1 MSYRKLFLLIAFAP
15 LGLLLFVGNAQPWDG
30 NDSPW
35 GFMDWGNGSRVQCI
49 FGFGDTNISFANG
62 TVTISLKDDTKTLT
76 CAKIPEPGDPGPAV
90 TKSGQAKLLTP
101 FQVTGVQDLGCSNL
115 KGGGSQKTF
124 EATCGRDNAD
134 VTGII
139 QWVEPS
145 HPDLL
150 NKTYEFGGAASL
162 NTGACNNFFPTV
174 AGTFGRNVIFINREG
189 FNASSC
195 EGEGN
200 HGPTFFRGC
209 SATNLGE
216 PGKPPVPS
224 ACIDTVH
231 TGGTPANAGL
241 LQLREFGL
249 TCRAPFNQTSC
260 ANAQGVVQ
268 AEIDCT
274 TIDCTQIIRSSL
286 DCGEPDNPFKVDPER
301 IRELASGNLEVT
313 CPRCFNGA
321 TVFSAAGELVVAGK
335 KSDGT
340 TFSQDIGGVCS
351 GRPVSQ

>member
-15 LGLLLFVGNAQPWDG
+15 LACLLFVRDAQPWDEFPQ
-30 NDSPW
+30 DSPF
-35 GFMDWGNGSRVQCI
+35 GFMDWGDGSRVRCT
-49 FGFGDTNISFANG
+49 FGFDDTTIQAANAANG
-62 TVTISLKDDTKTLT
+62 TLTITISLKDGKTLT
-76 CAKIPEPGDPGPAV
+76 CAKIPNPGEPG
-90 TKSGQAKLLTP
+90 TTQSGQAILLAP
-101 FQVTGVQDLGCSNL
+101 FQVTGVQDQGCSNL

-124 EATCGRDNAD
+124 AATCGKDSAD
-134 VTGII
+134 VTGTI
-139 QWVEPS
+139 QWVDPS
-145 HPDLL
+145 DPALL
-150 NKTYEFGGAASL
+150 GKTYEFGGAGSL
-162 NTGACNNFFPTV
+162 NTGACNNFFPSV
-174 AGTFGRNVIFINREG
+174 AGTFDKNVIFINREG

-195 EGEGN
+195 QGEGN

-216 PGKPPVPS
+216 PS
-224 ACIDTVH
+224 ACIDQVH

-241 LQLREFGL
+241 LQLREFTL
-249 TCRAPFNQTSC
+249 TCRTPFNQTSC

-286 DCGEPDNPFKVDPER
+286 DCGEPDNPFKVDAQR
-301 IRELASGNLEVT
+301 VRELASGNLEVT

-321 TVFSAAGELVVAGK
+321 NVFSAAGELVVAGK

-340 TFSQDIGGVCS
+340 TFTQDIGGVCS
-351 GRPVSQ
+351 GTPVSQ